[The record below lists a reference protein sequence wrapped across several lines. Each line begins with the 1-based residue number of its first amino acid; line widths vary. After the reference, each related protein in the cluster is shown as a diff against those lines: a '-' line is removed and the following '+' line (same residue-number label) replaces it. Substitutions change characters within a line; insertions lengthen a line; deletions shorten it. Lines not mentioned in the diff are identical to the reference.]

1 MFRFHPNIALVDSM
15 PVDDQ
20 TKVTNE
26 VLKRAENAIF
36 ARAINAIRPIEIK
49 KICPERQKLYSN
61 ESSTANEHEKLTPPA
76 GHGSDK
82 STDDLL
88 QVQITVANSDLL
100 DRSVEIKS
108 GTRQQRNKTPIRS
121 IKERLGKKLNED
133 TKSRSRTPQRKVI
146 TDSRNEASANRRSR
160 ERRSRDNDRRQRD
173 NRDNRDRKY
182 QSPKSN
188 DNRQS
193 SVTRRNDSQKSSERS
208 YREKERGRIPNDN
221 HDIKETRD
229 SKKSGRHRSEKD
241 SQTDLGR
248 DEHKNQ
254 IGKATRDS
262 ERDREL
268 HKARVRA
275 RIREEERTKSQHGNE
290 PN

>member
-1 MFRFHPNIALVDSM
+1 MFSFHFNIALVDTL

-61 ESSTANEHEKLTPPA
+61 ESSTANEHDKLTPPA

-108 GTRQQRNKTPIRS
+108 GTKQQRNKTPIRS

-133 TKSRSRTPQRKVI
+133 SKSRSRTPQRKVI
-146 TDSRNEASANRRSR
+146 TESRNEVPANRRSK
-160 ERRSRDNDRRQRD
+160 ERRSRENDRRQ
-173 NRDNRDRKY
+173 RDNRDRKY

-188 DNRQS
+188 DNRQC
-193 SVTRRNDSQKSSERS
+193 SVTRRNDNQKSSERS
-208 YREKERGRIPNDN
+208 YREKEKDRGRNSDEN
-221 HDIKETRD
+221 HDTKENRD
-229 SKKSGRHRSEKD
+229 SKKSGRHRGEKD

-254 IGKATRDS
+254 IEKATRDS

-290 PN
+290 QN